1 MFGRATLAVASLA
14 LYKAQEA
21 ADQAAFDASLE
32 DISDYVR
39 ETEEFTSGE
48 CSLADCEAGSANSV
62 CNRWEYNIG
71 AGWVQL
77 TGCERAAAYAEAK
90 EFIEKV
96 HAEAAQDD
104 IGQLLIQ
111 LEAVLKQREMMQ
123 NARSAAN
130 CGSAALCTA
139 DNNDGDVLGQ
149 ESSSQCTCLCK
160 GNGEQECAVNP
171 YYQASTSPELTD
183 LNRFKNLK
191 AMVMTL
197 QPVQVT
203 VFGRYCYYGCWCL
216 PNGQHNLAAGYG
228 QPVDPI
234 DEVCKEFAL
243 CYKCLDMDFAGN
255 CNPEARAYRWG
266 QRRDQ
271 NGVTYDLAC
280 KDQVDKGPNHRC
292 KRYTCECDRVLAIGL
307 GNTWMLWNESYHARW
322 GGFDREANCETDC
335 VGCLPQDDCCGA
347 YGEASTGY
355 QNTVTRRPY
364 ASTSTTSGCCGDVYY
379 YSTVNDECCMDG
391 NGDLSIVAKNS
402 CLSPDTVV
410 DPDTINEF
418 NENYPGYTRK

>member
-1 MFGRATLAVASLA
+1 MGDSRKIKRTKIIRMFGRATLAVASLA

-48 CSLADCEAGSANSV
+48 CSLADCEA
-62 CNRWEYNIG
+62 
-71 AGWVQL
+71 
-77 TGCERAAAYAEAK
+77 AYAKAK

-160 GNGEQECAVNP
+160 GNGEQECAVTP

-203 VFGRYCYYGCWCL
+203 VFGRYCY
-216 PNGQHNLAAGYG
+216 
-228 QPVDPI
+228 
-234 DEVCKEFAL
+234 
-243 CYKCLDMDFAGN
+243 
-255 CNPEARAYRWG
+255 
-266 QRRDQ
+266 
-271 NGVTYDLAC
+271 
-280 KDQVDKGPNHRC
+280 
-292 KRYTCECDRVLAIGL
+292 
-307 GNTWMLWNESYHARW
+307 
-322 GGFDREANCETDC
+322 
-335 VGCLPQDDCCGA
+335 
-347 YGEASTGY
+347 
-355 QNTVTRRPY
+355 
-364 ASTSTTSGCCGDVYY
+364 
-379 YSTVNDECCMDG
+379 
-391 NGDLSIVAKNS
+391 
-402 CLSPDTVV
+402 
-410 DPDTINEF
+410 
-418 NENYPGYTRK
+418 